1 MKCRD
6 ATTLARGAL
15 RAYRA
20 ALGISSSSGAVKVPN
35 WASAKDLLRA
45 ARLTKQ
51 LARSSTSSASSS
63 SSLLSSSSCSPHS
76 SDMALAEVLL
86 RAAAATQA
94 EDTTS
99 PAVAALSDGCAG
111 DGGGESRRAAQSDL
125 GVLLCQEGRD
135 DEAAEVLT
143 AMGFR
148 YRLGKDVL
156 RYPVR
161 QRNNQ
166 KKAEATMEAH
176 RAYVRAFDGA
186 MPERMLRHLRRVF
199 GARSSFWSQH
209 GGAAAHVK
217 KIQLTHEL

>member
-1 MKCRD
+1 M
-6 ATTLARGAL
+6 TTLARGAL

-20 ALGISSSSGAVKVPN
+20 ALGISSSSAVKVPT
-35 WASAKDLLRA
+35 WAPAKALLRA

-51 LARSSTSSASSS
+51 LARSSSSTPSSS
-63 SSLLSSSSCSPHS
+63 SSSPSSLHS
-76 SDMALAEVLL
+76 SDMALAEALL
-86 RAAAATQA
+86 RAAAATEA

-99 PAVAALSDGCAG
+99 PAAASSDGCAG
-111 DGGGESRRAAQSDL
+111 DGGSGGGGGAGESRRAAQSDL

-156 RYPVR
+156 RYPV
-161 QRNNQ
+161 QQEKKNQ
-166 KKAEATMEAH
+166 KKAAEATMEAH
-176 RAYVRAFDGA
+176 HAYVRAFDGA

-209 GGAAAHVK
+209 GGAGAHVETR
-217 KIQLTHEL
+217 LVDP

>member
-1 MKCRD
+1 M
-6 ATTLARGAL
+6 
-15 RAYRA
+15 
-20 ALGISSSSGAVKVPN
+20 KVPT
-35 WASAKDLLRA
+35 WAPAKALLRA

-76 SDMALAEVLL
+76 SDMALAEALR
-86 RAAAATQA
+86 RAAAATDA
-94 EDTTS
+94 EDTTFS
-99 PAVAALSDGCAG
+99 AAASSDSCAG
-111 DGGGESRRAAQSDL
+111 GGDGAGAGESRRAAQSDL

-156 RYPVR
+156 RYPVQ

-166 KKAEATMEAH
+166 KKDEATMDAH

-209 GGAAAHVK
+209 GGAVQYESTIHG
-217 KIQLTHEL
+217 